1 MCALTCRS
9 LLLCT
14 SDIRGGGEGYR
25 ASDKLQNPAWYRR
38 FSISD
43 RILKFFLVRL
53 VGCHVF
59 CPIYVCVSVCF
70 KISILVRFLLISS
83 CATLR
88 IEPLYKRSLKLVEQL
103 IEWKSE
109 APTLPARIEAL
120 WVYLYE
126 RGYIEIKDV
135 ELVQAWLQSLFA
147 AG

>member
-1 MCALTCRS
+1 MHT
-9 LLLCT
+9 
-14 SDIRGGGEGYR
+14 Y
-25 ASDKLQNPAWYRR
+25 
-38 FSISD
+38 
-43 RILKFFLVRL
+43 
-53 VGCHVF
+53 
-59 CPIYVCVSVCF
+59 
-70 KISILVRFLLISS
+70 
-83 CATLR
+83 

-103 IEWKSE
+103 IEWKSG

>member
-1 MCALTCRS
+1 M
-9 LLLCT
+9 
-14 SDIRGGGEGYR
+14 
-25 ASDKLQNPAWYRR
+25 
-38 FSISD
+38 
-43 RILKFFLVRL
+43 
-53 VGCHVF
+53 
-59 CPIYVCVSVCF
+59 SVCF

-135 ELVQAWLQSLFA
+135 ELVQAWLQSLFT

>member
-1 MCALTCRS
+1 MRLAFIPPVVVQIRNSHNYLADFDSEGKWGRGIEWCLVCPVCMYAHVQCVFHRVCLFAKS
-9 LLLCT
+9 LFEC
-14 SDIRGGGEGYR
+14 
-25 ASDKLQNPAWYRR
+25 
-38 FSISD
+38 
-43 RILKFFLVRL
+43 
-53 VGCHVF
+53 
-59 CPIYVCVSVCF
+59 IY
-70 KISILVRFLLISS
+70 
-83 CATLR
+83 TY

-103 IEWKSE
+103 IEWKSG